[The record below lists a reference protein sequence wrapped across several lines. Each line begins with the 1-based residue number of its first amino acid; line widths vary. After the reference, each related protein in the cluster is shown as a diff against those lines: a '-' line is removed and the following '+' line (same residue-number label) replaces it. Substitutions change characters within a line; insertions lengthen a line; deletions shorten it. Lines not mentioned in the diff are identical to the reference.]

1 MIEKLTDADVLSGV
15 PSPLLPLMYADYRY
29 STSDIDGVYVQREN
43 DVIQSFISVKNG
55 CATVYVEEDDFSH
68 EEMESFL
75 SFLHIGQVISN
86 MSLGDGYRNIPLLKI
101 TSEPC
106 VADDLQVTSPAW
118 SLSQYKSLYRL
129 LADENDS
136 FDSWFADFSH
146 RVNDGFACGVAAT
159 DYRSC
164 AVAPCIYGDS
174 GIIAGVYTESQYR
187 GQGLAQK
194 CIKTLLR
201 TLNAKGIK
209 NIYLWCNEDKVKF
222 YEKSGFRVIGSLYM
236 REEM

>member
-1 MIEKLTDADVLSGV
+1 MIEKLTDAYVLSGV
-15 PSPLLPLMYADYRY
+15 LSPLLPLLYADYRY

-55 CATVYVEEDDFSH
+55 CATVCVEEDDFSR

-75 SFLHIGQVISN
+75 SFLHIGQVLSDV
-86 MSLGDGYRNIPLLKI
+86 SLGDGYRSIPFLGISPK
-101 TSEPC
+101 PC
-106 VADDLQVTSPAW
+106 DIGDLPATSPVW
-118 SLSQYKSLYRL
+118 KMSQYKSLYRL

-136 FDSWFADFSH
+136 FDSWFADFSR
-146 RVNDGFACGVAAT
+146 RVNDGFACGVATT
-159 DYRSC
+159 DYCSC

-174 GIIAGVYTESQYR
+174 GIIAGVYTEPQYR

-194 CIKTLLR
+194 CIKGLLG

-209 NIYLWCNEDKVKF
+209 NIYLWCNEDKVRF
-222 YEKSGFRVIGSLYM
+222 YEKSGFRVIGSLYI